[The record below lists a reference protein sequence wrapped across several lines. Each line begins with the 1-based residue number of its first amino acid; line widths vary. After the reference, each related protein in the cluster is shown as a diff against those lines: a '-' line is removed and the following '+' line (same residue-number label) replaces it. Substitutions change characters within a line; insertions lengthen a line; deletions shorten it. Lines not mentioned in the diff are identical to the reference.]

1 MYGGRE
7 WSGMKRQMWSII
19 REQQMGTDMNI

>member
-7 WSGMKRQMWSII
+7 WSGMKRQMWRII